1 MLQNHIYRKRMK
13 TPLSCSVKAV
23 KKKRESNLFWGQ
35 TFLSKFYLRIRDD
48 FIFEQSVD
56 LFSSA

>member
-1 MLQNHIYRKRMK
+1 MK